1 MRQKWALS
9 SISKQIVKKY
19 GSTRVYLVFTYCY
32 NTCNGRIT
40 VNWHG
45 QNSNLIFTGGSDG
58 IIRLWD
64 VRNYNQPI
72 KR

>member
-1 MRQKWALS
+1 MAAQEFILYS
-9 SISKQIVKKY
+9 HIVIILAMD
-19 GSTRVYLVFTYCY
+19 VL
-32 NTCNGRIT
+32 